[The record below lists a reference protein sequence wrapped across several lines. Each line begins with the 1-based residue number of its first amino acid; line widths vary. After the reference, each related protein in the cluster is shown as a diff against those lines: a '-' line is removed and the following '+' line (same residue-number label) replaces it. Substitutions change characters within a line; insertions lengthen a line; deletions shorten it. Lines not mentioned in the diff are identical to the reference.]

1 MQKRNARSAAFKKK
15 VALAALKEDSTIK
28 EVAQRFGVHAVQV
41 HKWKKELL
49 EKAETVFETK
59 KDNFEER
66 EAEFHEQIG
75 KLTMENNWL
84 KKKLG
89 L

>member
-1 MQKRNARSAAFKKK
+1 MQKRNARSATFKKK
-15 VALAALKEDSTIK
+15 VAIAALKEDCTIK
-28 EVAQRFGVHAVQV
+28 EVAQRFGVHTVQV

-49 EKAETVFETK
+49 DNADTVFETK
-59 KDNFEER
+59 KDSFEEK
-66 EAEFHEQIG
+66 ETTLLEQIG
-75 KLTMENNWL
+75 KLTVENSWL

>member
-1 MQKRNARSAAFKKK
+1 MQKRNARSATFKKK
-15 VALAALKEDSTIK
+15 IALAALKEDSTVK
-28 EVAQRFGVHAVQV
+28 EIAQRFGVHPVQV

-59 KDNFEER
+59 MNPFEEK
-66 EAEFHEQIG
+66 ESELHEQIG
-75 KLTMENNWL
+75 KLTMENTWL